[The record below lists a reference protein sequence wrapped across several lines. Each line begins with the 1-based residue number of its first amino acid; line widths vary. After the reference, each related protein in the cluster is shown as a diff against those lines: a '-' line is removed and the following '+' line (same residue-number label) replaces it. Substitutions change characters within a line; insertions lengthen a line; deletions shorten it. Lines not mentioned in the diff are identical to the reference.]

1 MSKGSMA
8 TNYTLRGA
16 TSAAQVYQTHLPV
29 TATGNKDPGP

>member
-1 MSKGSMA
+1 MPRGSMA